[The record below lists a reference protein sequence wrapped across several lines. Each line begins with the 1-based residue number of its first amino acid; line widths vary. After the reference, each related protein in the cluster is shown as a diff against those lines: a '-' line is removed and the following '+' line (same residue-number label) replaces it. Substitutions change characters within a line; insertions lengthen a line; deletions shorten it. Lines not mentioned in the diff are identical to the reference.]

1 MRKRSSL
8 MLFLAAIPVV
18 AQEHAPKNELAFQL
32 SGLAPVS
39 RNSDSLRLSAG
50 VALQS
55 NYGRRVFEQRSYA
68 IYGEVH
74 LLANPLRDV
83 SAPISTATRDVAS
96 LYVMPGVRVKLAP
109 LSRFSPY
116 IFAGGGLAWYEQST
130 QNLGGSAN
138 AAPRETVRG
147 GFDFGGG
154 ADLRVWRWLALRGE
168 IRDFY
173 TGSPAYNVA
182 ASGGQHNL
190 AAGAGF
196 RNPVAP
202 ITTPKE
208 H

>member
-1 MRKRSSL
+1 MRKRSSPI
-8 MLFLAAIPVV
+8 LFLAVAIPVI

-39 RNSDSLRLSAG
+39 RNSDSLRLSTG

-55 NYGRRVFEQRSYA
+55 NYGRRVFERRSYA

-83 SAPISTATRDVAS
+83 SAPFSTATRDVAS

-109 LSRFSPY
+109 LSRMSPY
-116 IFAGGGLAWYEQST
+116 FFAGGGLAWYEQST

-138 AAPRETVRG
+138 AAPREAVRG
-147 GFDFGGG
+147 GFDSGGG
-154 ADLRVWRWLALRGE
+154 ADFRVWRWLALRGE

-182 ASGGQHNL
+182 VSGGQHNL

-196 RNPVAP
+196 VIRW
-202 ITTPKE
+202 
-208 H
+208 HQ